1 MAVKNKSNDRQI
13 YKDLTSEQ
21 IMLQVIAESKVGSSC
36 SQDRGPGCA
45 VEPISFDGNKPHHTQ
60 LNLSKEVILD
70 AFKTMLRARYSDE
83 KHLTLVKQGKSFFH
97 IGCSGH
103 EAVQTAV
110 AFTLNKGKDWG
121 WTYYRDAAF
130 TYGMGMTTNEYFLLA
145 AGKPECLSSGGRQ
158 MPGHYGNP
166 RLNLPTSSSPTGTQ
180 FLNAVGT
187 ALASKKNG
195 ADEVTYVSSGEGTTS
210 QGEFYEAVNW
220 ASREKLPV
228 LFCILYES
236 YAISVPREHQSM
248 GNTVGH
254 SFCCYSNLK
263 MLTFDGTDFFES
275 YKAAKSAIAHIRS
288 GKGPALL
295 HALVERLMP
304 HSSSDDQKKYRPA
317 DELESAKK
325 TKDCI
330 QKLKSYLL
338 QNKIAEEKEIAVIE
352 VEIKKEIDESADWA
366 FTRPDQI
373 PEDSTKHIFAPLESR
388 NLNYSNS
395 EPIEGNN
402 AVLVDAVNHALH
414 EEMKHNPKM
423 MIFGQDIADPKG
435 GVFTATKG
443 LSKTFGEGR
452 VFNSPL
458 AEASI
463 AGVALGLAVRG
474 YKPVVEIQFGDYI
487 WPAFMQIKNEIAT
500 MRYRSNGGFSAPV
513 VIRVAVGGYI
523 HGGLYHSQ
531 NIEAFF
537 SHIPGLLVAYPSTAA
552 DAKGLLKTACRL
564 QDPVIF
570 LEHKGM
576 YRLPYSTTIEP
587 DENYLLP
594 FGKGKIVKEGNDAT
608 IVTYGMGVKDSLNAI
623 KDFEKKTGK
632 TIELIDLRTII
643 PWDKELVL
651 ESVKK
656 TNRLL
661 IVHEDTLTMGFGAEI
676 SAAITQEA
684 FRDLDAPVMRHA
696 AKDSH
701 IAYSPIYENDILP
714 NAEKILKDLEK
725 LVNF

>member
-1 MAVKNKSNDRQI
+1 
-13 YKDLTSEQ
+13 
-21 IMLQVIAESKVGSSC
+21 MLQVIAESKLGAAC
-36 SQDRGPGCA
+36 SQNRGPGCS
-45 VEPISFDGNKPHHTQ
+45 VEQIRFNGKNPVHTQ
-60 LNLSKEVILD
+60 LNLNKEKILD
-70 AFKTMLRARYSDE
+70 AYKTMLRARYSDG

-103 EAVQTAV
+103 EAIQAAV
-110 AFTLNKGKDWG
+110 AMSLNKRQDWG

-130 TYGMGMTTNEYFLLA
+130 TYGMGMTSNEYFLLA
-145 AGKPECLSSGGRQ
+145 AGKPECPASGGRQ

-166 RLNLPTSSSPTGTQ
+166 KLNLPTASSPTGTQ

-187 ALASKKNG
+187 ALGSKKNG
-195 ADEVTYVSSGEGTTS
+195 TNEVVYVSSGEGTTS

-228 LFCILYES
+228 LFCIQDNG
-236 YAISVPREHQSM
+236 YAISVPREQQSM
-248 GNTVGH
+248 GTSVGH

-263 MLTFDGTDFFES
+263 MFTFDGTDFFES
-275 YKAAKSAIAHIRS
+275 YKASHSAVEHIRS

-295 HALVERLMP
+295 HAIVERLLA

-317 DELESAKK
+317 DELDSAKK

-330 QKLKSYLL
+330 QKLRNYLL
-338 QNKIAEEKEIAVIE
+338 ENKIADDQEISSIEEQ
-352 VEIKKEIDESADWA
+352 IKKEIDDSADWA
-366 FTRPDQI
+366 FTRPDQL
-373 PEDSTKHIFAPLESR
+373 PEDSTNNIFAPIESR
-388 NLNYSNS
+388 NLNYSMS
-395 EPIEGNN
+395 EPKDGNTI
-402 AVLVDAVNHALH
+402 VMVDAINHALH

-423 MIFGQDIADPKG
+423 LIFGEDIADPKG

-443 LSKTFGEGR
+443 LSNAFGDDR

-474 YKPVVEIQFGDYI
+474 YKSVVEIQFGDYI

-500 MRYRSNGGFSAPV
+500 LRYRSNGGFSAPV

-594 FGKGKIVKEGNDAT
+594 FGKGKIVKEGTDAT
-608 IVTYGMGVKDSLNAI
+608 VVTYGMGVKDSLNAI
-623 KDFEKKTGK
+623 NEFEKKNGK

-651 ESVKK
+651 NSLKK

-676 SAAITQEA
+676 SATITQEA
-684 FRDLDAPVMRHA
+684 FNYLDAPVMRHA

-701 IAYSPIYENDILP
+701 IPYSPIYENDILP
-714 NAEKILKDLEK
+714 NQEKILKDLEK
-725 LVNF
+725 LVSF